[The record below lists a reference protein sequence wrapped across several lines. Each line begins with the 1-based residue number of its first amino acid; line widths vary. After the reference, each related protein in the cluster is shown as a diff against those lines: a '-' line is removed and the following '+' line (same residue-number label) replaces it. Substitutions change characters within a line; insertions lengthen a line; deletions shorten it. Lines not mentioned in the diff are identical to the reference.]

1 MEFKRFF
8 GAEVD
13 DIASTPPKSTSP
25 RLSTAEWAVLT
36 NKHIS
41 FYHPD
46 NSRPRFRI
54 PTIEIV
60 GAKMLDARQRPSFP
74 SYHFIEIET
83 LGRYYYL
90 VLQNDACSRGGRSSS
105 TTSSRLDAPTGAASL
120 AHPDDRSSYS
130 FRDTASS
137 DGRSS
142 NGTGGGSGGSGGG
155 ITGGGDW
162 AGVTSDP
169 SELDL
174 ASVYYLQES
183 VSVVTKSK
191 GVQVTL
197 PQNNPSIHPGSL
209 SGISLITFGRV
220 TRPFFTPTTPLKQF
234 LPCSTTVVAIV
245 M

>member
-1 MEFKRFF
+1 MGSAFKR
-8 GAEVD
+8 AVD
-13 DIASTPPKSTSP
+13 HSRKSSDLQSFSF
-25 RLSTAEWAVLT
+25 LSTVADKSFLRGPRRSAVVATSGSNSAGVLLEGAVARALTETHFIEEWAVLT

-46 NSRPRFRI
+46 NSRPSFRI
-54 PTIEIV
+54 PAVEIV

-90 VLQNDACSRGGRSSS
+90 MLQNDSLLKRWTEFINNLVKTRYPNGGGV
-105 TTSSRLDAPTGAASL
+105 LG
-120 AHPDDRSSYS
+120 HPDDRSSYS

-169 SELDL
+169 SE
-174 ASVYYLQES
+174 VRVEN
-183 VSVVTKSK
+183 
-191 GVQVTL
+191 G
-197 PQNNPSIHPGSL
+197 QNW
-209 SGISLITFGRV
+209 RQ
-220 TRPFFTPTTPLKQF
+220 R
-234 LPCSTTVVAIV
+234 
-245 M
+245 